1 MLKSLSIR
9 NYALIEELDVDFS
22 EGLTII
28 TGETGAGKSILV
40 GALSLILGERADT
53 RILQDKNKKCIVEG
67 TFDIS
72 NYLLEELFEK
82 NDLDYE
88 DITIIRRDINPAG
101 KSRAF
106 INDTPV
112 NLNQLKELGLKLVDI
127 HSQHQTLTLNS
138 AGFQLSVVDAYAQ
151 HSGLLDDYKTKYR
164 EFKDIECKLNN
175 LLEQKKNADLDYLQ
189 FQLDELEEANLQEG
203 EQETLETECKT
214 LSHAEEIKVNLSQA
228 TLSLNFGDGSILSQ
242 LSGVNN
248 LISQLGTYHPAIEE
262 LSERLNS
269 SYIEIKDIA
278 VELEN
283 MEEKTSHNPLRI
295 EEINARLDLIY
306 RLQQKHHLQTI
317 EELLQ
322 LKDSL
327 SKNLNSIDSLEDDIE
342 KLKAKLAQ
350 LRDKLSLLAKNISS
364 NRVGVIPKIE
374 RDIRSLLGQM
384 AMSNARLQIEHVYIE
399 RFPKSL
405 PAGRQGSK
413 FRKSEPEFDSTGI
426 DKIRFLFMANK
437 GGDYQEL
444 SKVASGGELS
454 RLMLGIKSVISQLT
468 SLPTII
474 FDEIDKGVSGKIAD
488 KVGNIMKNMATHPQ
502 PLSEGGETQRAGT
515 PSPWPAGRQ
524 GLGRAGERLQVI
536 TITHL
541 PQIASKADTHF
552 LAYKQ
557 SDADS
562 TKSILKKL
570 NQLERI
576 DEIAKLLSGEKLST
590 AAIDNAKELLR
601 HSSLC

>member
-9 NYALIEELDVDFS
+9 NYALIEELNVDFS
-22 EGLTII
+22 DGLTII

-53 RILQDKNKKCIVEG
+53 RVLQDKNKKCIVEG

-151 HSGLLDDYKTKYR
+151 HPGLLDEYKTKYK
-164 EFKDIECKLNN
+164 EFKSIGNELNN
-175 LLEQKKNADLDYLQ
+175 LLEQKKNADLDYFQ
-189 FQLDELEEANLQEG
+189 FQFDELEEANLQEG

-214 LSHAEEIKVNLSQA
+214 LSHAEEIKANLSQA
-228 TLSLNFGDGSILSQ
+228 TLSFNSGDGSILSQ
-242 LSGVNN
+242 LSEVNN
-248 LISQLGTYHPAIEE
+248 LISQLSTYHPAIEE
-262 LSERLNS
+262 LNERLNG

-278 VELEN
+278 IELEN
-283 MEEKTSHNPLRI
+283 MEEKTSHNPQRI

-306 RLQQKHHLQTI
+306 RLQQKHNLQTI

-322 LKDSL
+322 LRDSL
-327 SKNLNSIDSLEDDIE
+327 SKKLNSADSLKDDIE
-342 KLKAKLAQ
+342 KLKTKLAE
-350 LRDKLSLLAKNISS
+350 LSNKLSSLAKDISG
-364 NRVGVIPKIE
+364 NRVGAIPKIE
-374 RDIRSLLGQM
+374 RDIKSLLGQM
-384 AMSNARLQIEHVYIE
+384 AMPNARLNIEHAVIDD
-399 RFPKSL
+399 F
-405 PAGRQGSK
+405 G
-413 FRKSEPEFDSTGI
+413 STGI

-454 RLMLGIKSVISQLT
+454 RLMLGIKSVISKLT

-488 KVGNIMKNMATHPQ
+488 KVGNIMKNMAA
-502 PLSEGGETQRAGT
+502 GG
-515 PSPWPAGRQ
+515 
-524 GLGRAGERLQVI
+524 LQVI

-557 SDADS
+557 SDAGS
-562 TKSILKKL
+562 TKSILKKI
-570 NQLERI
+570 NELERI

-601 HSSLC
+601 HSSLV

>member
-22 EGLTII
+22 DGLTII

-53 RILQDKNKKCIVEG
+53 RVLQDKDKKCIVEG

-112 NLNQLKELGLKLVDI
+112 NLNQLKELGTKLVDI

-164 EFKDIECKLNN
+164 EFKNIESELNN
-175 LLEQKKNADLDYLQ
+175 LLEQEKNADLDFFQ
-189 FQLDELEEANLQEG
+189 FQLDELEEASLQEG

-214 LSHAEEIKVNLSQA
+214 LSHAEEIKANLSQA
-228 TLSLNFGDGSILSQ
+228 ILSLNSGDSNLLSQ
-242 LSGVNN
+242 LSEINN

-278 VELEN
+278 IELEN
-283 MEEKTSHNPLRI
+283 MEEKTSHNPQRI
-295 EEINARLDLIY
+295 EEINARLDMIY
-306 RLQQKHHLQTI
+306 RLQQKHNLQTI

-322 LKDSL
+322 LKNSL
-327 SKNLNSIDSLEDDIE
+327 SKKLNGIVSLEDDIE
-342 KLKAKLAQ
+342 KLKTKLAE
-350 LRDKLSLLAKNISS
+350 LSKKLSSLAKNISK
-364 NRVGVIPKIE
+364 NRVGAIPKIE
-374 RDIRSLLGQM
+374 SEIRSLLGQM
-384 AMSNARLQIEHVYIE
+384 AMPNARLKIEHTAIDDY
-399 RFPKSL
+399 
-405 PAGRQGSK
+405 GSA
-413 FRKSEPEFDSTGI
+413 GI

-454 RLMLGIKSVISQLT
+454 RLMLSIKSVISQLT

-488 KVGNIMKNMATHPQ
+488 KVGNIMKNMAKAPPRTTVV
-502 PLSEGGETQRAGT
+502 GRGAG
-515 PSPWPAGRQ
+515 
-524 GLGRAGERLQVI
+524 LQVI

-541 PQIASKADTHF
+541 PQIASKADMHF

-557 SDADS
+557 SDARS

-570 NQLERI
+570 NELERI

-590 AAIDNAKELLR
+590 AAIDNAKELLK
-601 HSSLC
+601 HSSQIPE